1 LLTGG
6 HARYRVGGR
15 GSVRRITLLKP
26 FAKDIAKLPLRSDK
40 IDTEILLFGHLPS
53 WSHVPFQRL
62 RSSLR
67 ETTMGSRGNA

>member
-1 LLTGG
+1 LVTGG
-6 HARYRVGGR
+6 HARYRVEGH

-40 IDTEILLFGHLPS
+40 LDTEIFFFGHLPS
-53 WSHVPFQRL
+53 QLQIPYQRL